1 MSYGLLYIARLT
13 PFELLRGLEIPTGR
27 ANVRRSPMGFQ
38 GSRPVGAQGLRP
50 ARSKSQEPRPRKCS
64 PGAAVAPSSAS
75 PLTCARPHEGVLGTA
90 RFEYLRGMSALK
102 GRRFGV
108 IGAGQ
113 MGRGIAQVAAGT
125 GFSVVLCDATKAL
138 AESGKATIGAALAKL
153 VDKGKIS
160 AEDRDGLLDRIT
172 ASDGLAGLAEV
183 DIAVEAATE
192 NVEIKLGLFKEADR
206 LLPKDAILASN
217 TSSISITRLAGA
229 TSRPERV
236 IGMHFMNP
244 VPLMKLVEIVRGL
257 QTSDATYEEVRDLSV
272 QLGKTVIT
280 SKDAPGFLVN
290 RMLIPFLNEACFAL
304 EQGLGTPE
312 DIDTG
317 ARLGLNHPMGPLEL
331 ADLIGL
337 DTTLFIAEVLHREFG
352 DSKYRPAT
360 ILKNLVAAG
369 WYGKKTGRGF
379 YVYDDKGQKTGRTA

>member
-1 MSYGLLYIARLT
+1 
-13 PFELLRGLEIPTGR
+13 
-27 ANVRRSPMGFQ
+27 
-38 GSRPVGAQGLRP
+38 
-50 ARSKSQEPRPRKCS
+50 
-64 PGAAVAPSSAS
+64 
-75 PLTCARPHEGVLGTA
+75 
-90 RFEYLRGMSALK
+90 MSALK

-160 AEDRDGLLDRIT
+160 AEDRAGLLDRIT

-379 YVYDDKGQKTGRTA
+379 YVYDDKGQKTGRTP

>member
-1 MSYGLLYIARLT
+1 MSG
-13 PFELLRGLEIPTGR
+13 
-27 ANVRRSPMGFQ
+27 AN
-38 GSRPVGAQGLRP
+38 
-50 ARSKSQEPRPRKCS
+50 
-64 PGAAVAPSSAS
+64 
-75 PLTCARPHEGVLGTA
+75 
-90 RFEYLRGMSALK
+90 

-138 AESGKATIGAALAKL
+138 AEAGKATIGAGLAKL
-153 VDKGKIS
+153 VDKAKMS
-160 AEDRDGLLDRIT
+160 AEDRVALLERIT
-172 ASDGLAGLAEV
+172 ASDGLAGLADV

-192 NVEIKLGLFKEADR
+192 NVDIKLGLFKEADR
-206 LLPKDAILASN
+206 LMPKEAILSSN

-229 TSRPERV
+229 TARPDRV

-244 VPLMKLVEIVRGL
+244 VPVMKLVEIVRGL
-257 QTSDATYEEVRDLSV
+257 QTSDATYDTVRDLSV

-304 EQGLGTPE
+304 EQGLGTAE
-312 DIDTG
+312 DIDAG
-317 ARLGLNHPMGPLEL
+317 ARLGLNHPMGPLAL

-360 ILKNLVAAG
+360 ILKNFVAAG

-379 YVYDDKGQKTGRTA
+379 YVYDEKGQKTGRAV

>member
-1 MSYGLLYIARLT
+1 MSEA
-13 PFELLRGLEIPTGR
+13 
-27 ANVRRSPMGFQ
+27 
-38 GSRPVGAQGLRP
+38 
-50 ARSKSQEPRPRKCS
+50 
-64 PGAAVAPSSAS
+64 
-75 PLTCARPHEGVLGTA
+75 
-90 RFEYLRGMSALK
+90 K

-138 AESGKATIGAALAKL
+138 AEAGKATIGDALAKL
-153 VDKGKIS
+153 VDKGKMSGDDRAALLARIS
-160 AEDRDGLLDRIT
+160 

-192 NVEIKLGLFKEADR
+192 NVDVKLALFKEADR
-206 LLPKDAILASN
+206 LMPKDAILSSN

-229 TSRPERV
+229 TARPDRV

-244 VPLMKLVEIVRGL
+244 VPVMKLVELVRGL
-257 QTSDATYEEVRDLSV
+257 QTSDATYDTVRDLSV

-304 EQGLGTPE
+304 EQGLGTAE
-312 DIDTG
+312 DIDAG
-317 ARLGLNHPMGPLEL
+317 ARLGLNHPMGPLAL

-360 ILKNLVAAG
+360 ILKNFVAAG

-379 YVYDDKGQKTGRTA
+379 YVYDDKGQKTGSSI

>member
-1 MSYGLLYIARLT
+1 
-13 PFELLRGLEIPTGR
+13 
-27 ANVRRSPMGFQ
+27 
-38 GSRPVGAQGLRP
+38 
-50 ARSKSQEPRPRKCS
+50 
-64 PGAAVAPSSAS
+64 
-75 PLTCARPHEGVLGTA
+75 
-90 RFEYLRGMSALK
+90 MSALK

-125 GFSVVLCDATKAL
+125 GFSVVLCDATQAL
-138 AESGKATIGAALAKL
+138 AESGKATIGAGLAKL

-160 AEDRDGLLDRIT
+160 AEDRDGLLDRIR

-183 DIAVEAATE
+183 DVAIEAATE
-192 NVEIKLGLFKEADR
+192 NLELKIGLFKEADR
-206 LLPKDAILASN
+206 LLPKGAILASN

-229 TSRPERV
+229 TSRPDRV

-257 QTSDATYEEVRDLSV
+257 QTSDATYDEVRELSA

-312 DIDTG
+312 DIDAG

-379 YVYDDKGQKTGRTA
+379 YAYDEKGQKTGRTP